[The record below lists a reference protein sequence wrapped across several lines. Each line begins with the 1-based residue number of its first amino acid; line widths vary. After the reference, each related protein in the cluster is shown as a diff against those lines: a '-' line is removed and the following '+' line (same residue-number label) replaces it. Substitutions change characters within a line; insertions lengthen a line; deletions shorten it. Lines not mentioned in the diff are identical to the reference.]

1 MMGGLRRAKVPLE
14 ASVRCAGG
22 RDGAK
27 QGVLAMIGASLVVLV
42 TLGQSPT
49 SDPSTLVPLLGAPRY
64 SQREAAA
71 GELEK
76 FGRRALPALRTARE
90 TKDPE
95 VQTRAS
101 ALIDKIEGSLL
112 TQPTMLRLDFENR
125 PLPEVV
131 KDLGEQ
137 AGIKLALLPENSP
150 HWPTRRLTIHEPAP
164 LPFWKAID
172 RVCEAGRLQYNLGMN
187 GLPSGREPIFPL
199 FEGGM
204 RPTSPTVDTGPF
216 RVCLVGL
223 HYQRDFNFQP
233 VPVGGGNMPIPPSLP
248 PNGSRAVRPGLAT
261 SDQFYAQLQ
270 VFGEPRLTLS
280 QNGPLKIVEAVDDK
294 GQALT
299 SALDRGPL
307 AQRTSSYFGYAA
319 GSVVQFQAAMSR
331 PEQPGKTIRKL
342 RGVLPLSVSTR
353 KPNPLVVKLAG
364 SSGRTFRNEELALTL
379 HEVRPVGNSRQTLI
393 ELSIRR
399 LSGTSGG
406 LNSGAAQPEFVVQ
419 RPDTFQQ
426 QIEVS
431 DAQGRPIPW
440 YQTNFDAEASKL
452 TLTVTPQNLEANVGP
467 VELRFYGM
475 ARSSTEIT
483 FEFNDLPL
491 P

>member
-1 MMGGLRRAKVPLE
+1 
-14 ASVRCAGG
+14 
-22 RDGAK
+22 
-27 QGVLAMIGASLVVLV
+27 MIGASLVVLV
-42 TLGQSPT
+42 TLGQSPP
-49 SDPSTLVPLLGAPRY
+49 SDPSTLVPLLGSPRY
-64 SQREAAA
+64 AQREAAA

-76 FGRRALPALRTARE
+76 FGRGALPALRTARE

-95 VQTRAS
+95 IRTRAS

-112 TQPTMLRLDFENR
+112 TQPTMLRLDFEDR

-131 KDLGEQ
+131 KNLSEQ

-150 HWPTRRLTIHEPAP
+150 HWRSRRVTIHEPSP

-172 RVCEAGRLQYNLGMN
+172 RVCEIARLQYNIGMN
-187 GLPSGREPIFPL
+187 GFPSGREPIFPL

-204 RPTSPTVDTGPF
+204 RPTTPTVDTGPF

-233 VPVGGGNMPIPPSLP
+233 VPVGVGNMPNPPSVP
-248 PNGSRAVRPGLAT
+248 PNGPRVFRPGLAT
-261 SDQFYAQLQ
+261 SDQFYAQIQ
-270 VFGEPRLTLS
+270 VFGEPRLSLS
-280 QNGPLKIVEAVDDK
+280 QSGPLKIVDAVDDR

-307 AQRTSSYFGYAA
+307 AQRTSGYYGFAT
-319 GSVVQFQAAMSR
+319 GSVVQLQATMSR
-331 PEQPGKTIRKL
+331 PDQPGKTIRKL

-364 SSGRTFRNEELALTL
+364 SSGQTFRNEELALTL

-399 LSGTSGG
+399 LGGTPGG
-406 LNSGAAQPEFVVQ
+406 LNSGPLQQEFVVQ
-419 RPDTFQQ
+419 RPDAFQQ
-426 QIEVS
+426 QIEVA
-431 DAQGRPIPW
+431 DAQGRPMPW

-452 TLTVTPQNLEANVGP
+452 TLTVTPQNLEPNVGP
-467 VELRFYGM
+467 VEIRYYGM